1 MERIFYKKWT
11 AIMFV
16 AAILVLVLLVCMLLV
31 TLTQMSS
38 LNARAEEL
46 NQMIQQAKQNED
58 DLQKLLDY
66 MNENEYV
73 KEWAEQHDRVK
84 QDDITWLED
93 RLSQTK

>member
-11 AIMFV
+11 AIVFV

-38 LNARAEEL
+38 LDQRAEEL
-46 NQMIQQAKQNED
+46 QILINEAREQER
-58 DLQKLLDY
+58 LTQELLDY

-73 KEWAEQHDRVK
+73 KEWAEKHDRVK
-84 QDDITWLED
+84 QEDITWLEEK
-93 RLSQTK
+93 LSETK